1 MRPETLSPMTR
12 LTRLD
17 DINRAWAIGR
27 RVVIALTVVAGIR
40 VLLGFLGQDLWYDE
54 AYALQGV
61 DSLVGERRYATFGV
75 IRGFGPWDFDP
86 NLTTGPA
93 VTVPLAPV
101 WWVSAGSLLAIR
113 LAMLGVFVTYCLGIV
128 ALARTVTRS
137 LAVQSV
143 VLLPALII
151 APRHLGFALGELP
164 GATFI
169 VWSLVLSTRGR
180 HGWSGLLL
188 GLAVQSKLAFAPMV
202 SVIAAVMVL
211 QAFRRRDWLSALR
224 IPLMVALPTLVFEAW
239 RFWTFGG
246 LVGYRRSIDEARS
259 YIAEQNLNLYGHWTD
274 NDAHWTKIG
283 NFIGLLPGAGWV
295 LLVSALMLVVLVAI
309 RSRVAR
315 RSSGSRLAGGGGS
328 PLSVVLGG
336 ALVGG
341 VAVFLGWWTQS
352 KQLGARQVVGVV
364 LVTLPALLLLGWR
377 ATELIQARTRSFAR
391 GVALALAL
399 VLALHPLGSDWTID
413 LDPVSTT
420 QAAVVE
426 VLEDSQTTSLLARGF
441 YQFPEFQLLARIPA
455 VQWVEPAGQLA
466 ILDDELRF
474 GGGVSDRDYLDA
486 CNEVLLRVDRV
497 IVCRPKVPDYDALA
511 DLRVVAWGEQD
522 ARLGQTSNEQP
533 NGYGGLW
540 IMIEPED
547 PTTLRA
553 IQVFVD
559 ERQIEVGDV
568 APDGSVITALM
579 PPSVY
584 RTSGR
589 HVIELRNAITGQV
602 TPVGE
607 FTL

>member
-1 MRPETLSPMTR
+1 MSG
-12 LTRLD
+12 LTQLGEV
-17 DINRAWAIGR
+17 NRASAIGR
-27 RVVIALTVVAGIR
+27 RVVVALTVVAGTR

-54 AYALQGV
+54 AYTLQGV

-101 WWVSAGSLLAIR
+101 WWISGGSLFAIR
-113 LAMLGVFVTYCLGIV
+113 LAMLGVFAAYCLGIV
-128 ALARTVTRS
+128 ALTRTVTRS
-137 LAVQSV
+137 IAVQSV

-151 APRHLGFALGELP
+151 APEHLGFALGELP

-188 GLAVQSKLAFAPMV
+188 GLALQSKLAFAPMV
-202 SVIAAVMVL
+202 AVIAAVMVF
-211 QAFRRRDWLSALR
+211 QAGRRRDWLRAAR
-224 IPLMVALPTLVFEAW
+224 ILLVVALPTLVFETW

-246 LVGYRRSIDEARS
+246 LTGYRRSIDEARS

-274 NDAHWTKIG
+274 NDAHWTKID
-283 NFIGLLPGAGWV
+283 NFLGLLPGTGWI
-295 LLVSALMLVVLVAI
+295 LLTSALVLVLLVAI
-309 RSRVAR
+309 RSRVAW
-315 RSSGSRLAGGGGS
+315 RSSGSRSAGGGS
-328 PLSVVLGG
+328 FPLSVVLGG
-336 ALVGG
+336 VLVGG
-341 VAVFLGWWTQS
+341 VVVLVGWWTQS
-352 KQLGARQVVGVV
+352 KQLGARQVVGVA
-364 LVTLPALLLLGWR
+364 LVTVPALLLLGWR
-377 ATELIQARTRSFAR
+377 ATELIQAQARSVAR

-399 VLALHPLGSDWTID
+399 ALALHPLRSDWRLD
-413 LDPVSTT
+413 VDPVSTT

-474 GGGVSDRDYLDA
+474 GGGVPDRDFLDA
-486 CNEVLLRVDRV
+486 CTELILRVDRT

-547 PTTLRA
+547 PVALRA

-559 ERQIEVGDV
+559 GTQIEVGDV
-568 APDGSVITALM
+568 APDGKVITALM

-589 HVIELRNAITGQV
+589 HVIELRNVINGQV
-602 TPVGE
+602 IPVGE